1 MSDAKPDTSIEPK
14 LSWHLFN
21 AATCTGI
28 WFLAFAL
35 SISIVVALQQALRGS
50 KVMFLV
56 PLFLLLVLNVGAMFL
71 ASIRAARRTM
81 KYRAE
86 T

>member
-1 MSDAKPDTSIEPK
+1 MSDAKQGTSIEPK

-21 AATCTGI
+21 AATCIGV

-35 SISIVVALQQALRGS
+35 SISVVVALQQGS

-56 PLFLLLVLNVGAMFL
+56 PLFLMLVLNVGAMLL
-71 ASIRAARRTM
+71 ASIRAARRIM
-81 KYRAE
+81 IYRGEA
-86 T
+86 

>member
-1 MSDAKPDTSIEPK
+1 MSDAKQGTSIEPK

-21 AATCTGI
+21 AATCTGV

-35 SISIVVALQQALRGS
+35 CISAVVALQQVFRGS

-56 PLFLLLVLNVGAMFL
+56 PLFLILVLNVGAMLL

-81 KYRAE
+81 HYRGE